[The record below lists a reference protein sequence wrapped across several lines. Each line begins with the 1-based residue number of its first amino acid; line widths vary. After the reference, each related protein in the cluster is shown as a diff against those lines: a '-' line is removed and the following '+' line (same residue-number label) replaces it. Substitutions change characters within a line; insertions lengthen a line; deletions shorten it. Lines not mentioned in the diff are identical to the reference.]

1 MTKYRRWF
9 RELRCDVP
17 GNGRVSVLYTAL
29 PHTHRLRRDP
39 AFRARKR
46 KARKRRVD
54 R

>member
-1 MTKYRRWF
+1 MKKYRRWF

-17 GNGRVSVLYTAL
+17 GNGPVSVLYAAL
-29 PHTHRLRRDP
+29 HHTPPSSGRDP

-46 KARKRRVD
+46 KARERRA